1 MNSDEVAFLPTDFE
15 RFRESVQTDPEF
27 NEARLEVRRKLES
40 IGKSAADALSAPP
53 YLLVARASI
62 HHPHQFNGFRVAQ
75 QCTYLS
81 RGKKE
86 RTFLKKHLG
95 DEIGEDL
102 DTDYTHTQLVL
113 QIDEQG
119 LIFALRIH
127 AKAWWDGENLKR
139 LLGDEDER
147 PTIASDSLST
157 ALRIGGQTVGIGF
170 SDPLRSDAGEA
181 LAALKAHDIS
191 SRIISGDRAAPVESV
206 ATKLGIAAHA
216 ELLPEDKLALLE
228 ELKAAGHRPLM
239 VGDGINDG
247 PALAAAHASIAPGS
261 ARLTSLKRCWVAELT
276 CM

>member
-40 IGKSAADALSAPP
+40 IGKSAADALSASP

-86 RTFLKKHLG
+86 RTLLKKHLG
-95 DEIGEDL
+95 SEIGEDL
-102 DTDYTHTQLVL
+102 DTDYIHTQLVL

-147 PTIASDSLST
+147 PGIAS
-157 ALRIGGQTVGIGF
+157 ALQPLEGYHLRVHDHKRTRKCKGIDDLELAEMRKSFTPGEHWLHVERRFERDDLFVTSGGFEQ
-170 SDPLRSDAGEA
+170 
-181 LAALKAHDIS
+181 
-191 SRIISGDRAAPVESV
+191 RAV
-206 ATKLGIAAHA
+206 AEWKR
-216 ELLPEDKLALLE
+216 LLPAYRCFCWHPD
-228 ELKAAGHRPLM
+228 
-239 VGDGINDG
+239 ND
-247 PALAAAHASIAPGS
+247 
-261 ARLTSLKRCWVAELT
+261 RLFA
-276 CM
+276 